1 MRKGIY
7 ILFAVLTFLSC
18 ADKNK
23 QLTGTWIEK
32 DNFQNPRIFKFT
44 EDSFQVFEGKYLVDT
59 KLFLIRKDTFV
70 LQCYKEICK
79 SRIRL
84 SGNILSFLDLNNDSV
99 LGSYEKG
106 DFKNPLDYFNYKKG
120 TKISLPTLSGEEIE
134 EIQNINS
141 IYIDSQS
148 NIYFNGTKT
157 TIKNLSN
164 LLKPN
169 TEFERIYTCIYC
181 DKTVSFS
188 KLQEVK
194 NELIKTQYYLV
205 TYITQNNENELY
217 GINVKL
223 PQPIE
228 SETILDLIAENDFE
242 NLICLVTKNRIELNG
257 KEISSNE
264 LHKLLKDKI
273 YHKKNELN
281 LFVCFDNKLNYE
293 TYLKELYSIRSAYFA
308 VRKEYSK
315 IKFGDSEY
323 ENMDDSITSKIREI
337 YPMRVAEINEDAY
350 KRLKYAP

>member
-7 ILFAVLTFLSC
+7 ILFAVITLLSC

-32 DNFQNPRIFKFT
+32 DNFRNPRIFKFA
-44 EDSFQVFEGKYLVDT
+44 EDSFQVYEGKYLVDS
-59 KLFLIRKDTFV
+59 KIFLIKKDTFV

-79 SRIRL
+79 SRIKFI
-84 SGNILSFLDLNNDSV
+84 GNTFSFLDLSNDTV

-120 TKISLPTLSGEEIE
+120 TKISLPTLYSEEIS

-141 IYIDSQS
+141 IYIDSQN
-148 NIYFNGTKT
+148 NIYLNGTKT
-157 TIKNLSN
+157 TIKNLAN
-164 LLKPN
+164 LLTPN

-181 DKTVSFS
+181 DKTVSHS

-194 NELIKTQYYLV
+194 NELMKTQYNLV

-223 PQPIE
+223 PQSIE
-228 SETILDLIAENDFE
+228 SESILDLIAENDFE
-242 NLICLVTKNRIELNG
+242 NLICFVTKDSIDLNG
-257 KEISSNE
+257 KEISSKE

-281 LFVCFDNKLNYE
+281 LFVCFDNNLSYE
-293 TYLKELYSIRSAYFA
+293 TYLKELYNIRSAYYS

-315 IKFGDSEY
+315 NKFGDSEY
-323 ENMDDSITSKIREI
+323 ENMGDSITSTIRET
-337 YPMRVAEINEDAY
+337 YPMRLAEINENAY